1 MKSSLFL
8 LLVLCIFTANA
19 SQDTIIRNETLFHP
33 VTGKLGMVSTQ
44 EAVATEI
51 GLDILKKGGNAVDA
65 AVAVGFAMAVTLPKA
80 GNIGGGGFMLIHL
93 ADQTIAIDY
102 REMAPAAAHKDMFL
116 DTDGTVNNELARNSF
131 RSAGVPGTVAGLLHA
146 LNQYG
151 TMKREEVL
159 APAIKLADEGFTLS
173 YELALEL
180 EGRRKQLSRSAAGKR
195 KFFKAD
201 GKSYKAGEIFKQK
214 DLAWSLKQISKH
226 GKQAFYEGKIA
237 KRIVSSTEAHD
248 GLITLR
254 DLKNYE
260 VKEREALVGTY
271 RGYEIVS
278 MPPPSSGGTHLI
290 QMLNVLEKYEL
301 GAMHHNSANYLHILT
316 ETMKYAYA
324 DRSKYLGDP
333 DFTDIP
339 LEKLLSKSYADRIRT
354 HINMNHARPS
364 TEIGPGQNLPAES
377 PDTTHYSIADS
388 KGNVVSNTYTLNF
401 SYGSGFVIAGT
412 GILLNN
418 EMDDFSAK
426 VGSQN
431 AYGLLGGKANSIGP
445 QKRPLSAM
453 TPTIVLKDGKP
464 YLIVGSP
471 GGSKIINA
479 VLQVILN
486 VIDHK
491 MNIADASSVPR
502 IHHQWLPDE
511 LSIEPGISHDTAN
524 LLLNKGHKVITSKAL
539 GATQS
544 ILMKDGLLY
553 GASDPRRPG
562 AKTMAY

>member
-1 MKSSLFL
+1 
-8 LLVLCIFTANA
+8 
-19 SQDTIIRNETLFHP
+19 
-33 VTGKLGMVSTQ
+33 MVSTQ

-180 EGRRKQLSRSAAGKR
+180 ESRRKQLSRSAAGKR

-254 DLKNYE
+254 DLKNYK
-260 VKEREALVGTY
+260 VKEREPLVGTY

-278 MPPPSSGGTHLI
+278 MPPPSSGGAHII
-290 QMLNVLEKYEL
+290 QMLNVLEKYDLE
-301 GAMHHNSANYLHILT
+301 AMHHNSADYLHTVSEAIRLAFIDRDR
-316 ETMKYAYA
+316 EVA
-324 DRSKYLGDP
+324 DPAAMAAGASGWFTPLLVPPPMHQWGWRPWNSWSEFARRSK
-333 DFTDIP
+333 
-339 LEKLLSKSYADRIRT
+339 
-354 HINMNHARPS
+354 
-364 TEIGPGQNLPAES
+364 AEGRE
-377 PDTTHYSIADS
+377 DDS
-388 KGNVVSNTYTLNF
+388 
-401 SYGSGFVIAGT
+401 
-412 GILLNN
+412 
-418 EMDDFSAK
+418 
-426 VGSQN
+426 
-431 AYGLLGGKANSIGP
+431 GL
-445 QKRPLSAM
+445 
-453 TPTIVLKDGKP
+453 
-464 YLIVGSP
+464 
-471 GGSKIINA
+471 
-479 VLQVILN
+479 
-486 VIDHK
+486 
-491 MNIADASSVPR
+491 
-502 IHHQWLPDE
+502 
-511 LSIEPGISHDTAN
+511 
-524 LLLNKGHKVITSKAL
+524 
-539 GATQS
+539 
-544 ILMKDGLLY
+544 
-553 GASDPRRPG
+553 RR
-562 AKTMAY
+562 